1 GRAERQVIEA
11 YVRGVNAGATA
22 GLPRRPHEFA
32 ILGGGPSAWEPPD
45 VLAVLKLQSFL
56 IPSNW
61 DVELARL
68 RVLLA
73 DGPDAVRALD
83 PVAVSRA
90 EPSAAA
96 AALGSEDSASRLS
109 DAMDLLSQD
118 LAALQRHLPR
128 GGGSNNWVIAGRRT
142 TTGKPL
148 LASDPHLAPTAPPP
162 WYLIHLR
169 TPEGS
174 VRGATYAGT
183 PSVSIG

>member
-1 GRAERQVIEA
+1 AARCVSFRHEPHPPAA
-11 YVRGVNAGATA
+11 PAD
-22 GLPRRPHEFA
+22 PRPPAPGHRRRTPRP
-32 ILGGGPSAWEPPD
+32 GP
-45 VLAVLKLQSFL
+45 
-56 IPSNW
+56 
-61 DVELARL
+61 
-68 RVLLA
+68 LLA
-73 DGPDAVRALD
+73 DHHPPRPVGRPARGRRHRGRRHVRAGVL
-83 PVAVSRA
+83 SRPGPGRTA
-90 EPSAAA
+90 RNPLADPSAAA

-169 TPEGS
+169 TPE
-174 VRGATYAGT
+174 
-183 PSVSIG
+183 